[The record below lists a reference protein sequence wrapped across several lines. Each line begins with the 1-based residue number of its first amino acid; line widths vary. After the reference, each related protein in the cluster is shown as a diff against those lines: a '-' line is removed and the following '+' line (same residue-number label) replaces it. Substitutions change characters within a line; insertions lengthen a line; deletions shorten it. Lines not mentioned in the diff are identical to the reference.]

1 MNIPLVADMTKR
13 KSIRCTTVLIKCTT
27 VWLIISEISRDYGVL
42 LEDAGHTLRGLFI
55 IDPKGIIRQITINDL
70 PVGRYVF
77 NTFTSL
83 K

>member
-1 MNIPLVADMTKR
+1 MKWVFLRTLYKH
-13 KSIRCTTVLIKCTT
+13 LI
-27 VWLIISEISRDYGVL
+27 LEISRDYGVL

-77 NTFTSL
+77 NTLTPFTIVIPISN
-83 K
+83 

>member
-1 MNIPLVADMTKR
+1 MIL
-13 KSIRCTTVLIKCTT
+13 
-27 VWLIISEISRDYGVL
+27 EISRDYGVL

-77 NTFTSL
+77 NTLTSSNSL
-83 K
+83 IDLTLGRL

>member
-1 MNIPLVADMTKR
+1 MKW
-13 KSIRCTTVLIKCTT
+13 VLLRTLYKH
-27 VWLIISEISRDYGVL
+27 LILEISRDYGVL

-77 NTFTSL
+77 NTLTPFTIVIPISN
-83 K
+83 

>member
-1 MNIPLVADMTKR
+1 MIYFEL
-13 KSIRCTTVLIKCTT
+13 TVFHDLDRIF
-27 VWLIISEISRDYGVL
+27 LEISRDYGVL

-77 NTFTSL
+77 NTLSPFNSYPKL
-83 K
+83 I